1 MLKTCKTFSA
11 VTLSKFFFVP
21 IQKRKCQSLKSM
33 YIRFARG
40 IFDFLKKIN
49 SLSIAA
55 SCSNGV
61 IIKQINGIGFGKGLQ
76 SVSISWICKT

>member
-1 MLKTCKTFSA
+1 MLKICKTFSA
-11 VTLSKFFFVP
+11 VTLSKFFFVSV
-21 IQKRKCQSLKSM
+21 QNRKRQSLKTM

-40 IFDFLKKIN
+40 MFDFLKKIN

-61 IIKQINGIGFGKGLQ
+61 IIKQLNGVGFGKGLQ
-76 SVSISWICKT
+76 SVSIGWICKT